1 MKCLKYLF
9 IFIICCKAPAV
20 TIGQTNPFYYQQV
33 IPNQDSLK
41 KVIQNT
47 TDEYALISAYRDLGF
62 SYYESKRDS
71 ALIYFE
77 KSLLLAKKTKRKLW
91 EADAC
96 NSIGFI
102 AYTQGNYPRGL
113 QLVLN
118 AKKIAEDPSS
128 EINAWKPSDHITV
141 TPEFARLT
149 VLARSHNHLA
159 SLYGFA
165 GNFKDYAGLEL
176 FHFNEGLKIAT
187 TLNDKFMQSIIN
199 MNLGRHYYF
208 ANIPDSVLYFDQ
220 KALELIQQTGYTR
233 YEGSIYVTLGNTYA
247 RLKNY
252 SLARDN
258 YFKGEEKSLAI
269 NNLRSLADGY
279 LAMSHLYRNLKEMD
293 SSLYYGKEALQTYQ
307 ATLVASGEA
316 DAYSSIS
323 QTYQLKNNIDSAY
336 KYQGL
341 AMKAREDLSAGE
353 KIKQFQNMNFDER
366 IRLQQIEEEQKQ
378 IQARLRTYALLAG
391 IAVFMLIAFILLR
404 NNQSRK
410 KANILLQEQ
419 KSELQH
425 ALAELKSTQAL
436 LIQSEKMASLGEL
449 TAGIAHEIQNPL
461 NFVNNFSELSRELLT
476 EMEEEADKGNI
487 GEVKAISADIKQN
500 LEKIHHHGK
509 RADSIVKGMLQ
520 HSQKGSGLKE
530 PTDINALAEEYLRL
544 SYHGL
549 RAKDNTMNAS
559 MVTNLDDSIG
569 KVDLVQQDISR
580 VLLNLF
586 NNAFY
591 AAAERFKTEGET
603 FKPIVTLTTR
613 KNNDHIEI
621 TVKDNGA
628 GIPENIRQKI
638 FQPFFTTKPT
648 GQGTGLGLSLSYDIV
663 KAHHGELSVESR
675 AGEGATF
682 TLSLPCK

>member
-1 MKCLKYLF
+1 MKCLKCLF
-9 IFIICCKAPAV
+9 IIIICCKIPVV
-20 TIGQTNPFYYQQV
+20 TLGQANPFYYQQV

-47 TDEYALISAYRDLGF
+47 TDEYALINAYRDLGF

-71 ALIYFE
+71 ALLYFE

-102 AYTQGNYPRGL
+102 SYTQGNYPRGL

-118 AKKIAEDPSS
+118 AKKIAEDLSS
-128 EINAWKPSDHITV
+128 EMNAWKPSDHITV

-187 TLNDKFMQSIIN
+187 ALDDKFMQSIIN
-199 MNLGRHYYF
+199 MNMGRHYYF
-208 ANIPDSVLYFDQ
+208 ANIPDSVLYYAHR
-220 KALELIQQTGYTR
+220 ALELIRQTGYTR

-252 SLARDN
+252 PMARDN

-279 LAMSHLYRNLKEMD
+279 LAMSNLYRNIQEMD
-293 SSLYYGKEALQTYQ
+293 SSLLYGKRALETYQ
-307 ATLVASGEA
+307 STLVASGQA
-316 DAYSSIS
+316 DAYYSIS
-323 QTYQLKNNIDSAY
+323 QTYQLKNSIDSAF

-366 IRLQQIEEEQKQ
+366 IRVQQIEEEQKQ
-378 IQARLRTYALLAG
+378 IQARIKTYALLAG

-404 NNQSRK
+404 NNQARK

-425 ALAELKSTQAL
+425 TLAELKSTQAQ

-461 NFVNNFSELSRELLT
+461 NFVNNFSELNKELLL
-476 EMEEEADKGNI
+476 ELKDELKKGNLD
-487 GEVKAISADIKQN
+487 EVSNIASDVIDNQ
-500 LEKIHHHGK
+500 EKINQHGK

-520 HSQKGSGLKE
+520 HSQAGSGKKE
-530 PTDINALAEEYLRL
+530 PTDINALADEYLRI

-549 RAKDNTMNAS
+549 RAKNSTLNAS
-559 MVTNLDDSIG
+559 IVTSLDEKIG
-569 KVDLVQQDISR
+569 EVSLVQQDISR
-580 VLLNLF
+580 VLMNLF

-591 AAAERFKTEGET
+591 ATAEKYKSEGEN
-603 FKPIVTLTTR
+603 FKPLVTLTTR
-613 KNNDHIEI
+613 KNNDHIVI
-621 TVKDNGA
+621 TVKDNGT

-648 GQGTGLGLSLSYDIV
+648 GQGTGLGLSLSYDIIN
-663 KAHHGELSVESR
+663 AHRGEIRVESKE
-675 AGEGATF
+675 GEGTEF
-682 TLSLPCK
+682 IIQLPV